1 LETQR
6 NMKIL
11 RKISFVIF
19 LFALLFLFSHFFANS
34 YDDKTTHPA
43 LTDEIVDFYNLSF
56 ENKLTPEEKELIV
69 QGSID
74 EDTPPRWIN
83 HFYDPIYNEGWK
95 AENLGDVAP
104 STLRLLSKI
113 FFNINTE
120 IVSSKDWVHNEFLQ
134 ARYQEYGGNNTW
146 ENAIRNTLKAIK
158 KKHTIY

>member
-1 LETQR
+1 MRT
-6 NMKIL
+6 K
-11 RKISFVIF
+11 F
-19 LFALLFLFSHFFANS
+19 LTGKLATVALLIILATVFLYLSHSSLS
-34 YDDKTTHPA
+34 YDEKTTHPA

-56 ENKLTPEEKELIV
+56 DNKLTPEEKEWII

-74 EDTPPRWIN
+74 EDLPPRWIN

-146 ENAIRNTLKAIK
+146 ENAVRQ
-158 KKHTIY
+158 